1 MGLALG
7 NMNVGKV
14 AIGPYNE
21 RDKHPALGADLQRQ
35 FWIDEVRVQVCA
47 QGLVPSRKNRL
58 EVNHTA
64 DTVWSP
70 SHCIHTP
77 MVRWIML
84 PDRSIEP
91 RIPPLTVEIIIPRG
105 RPGIPLAPG
114 RIRLDHVGY
123 MLGGRTER
131 SHHEQRAN
139 DLSDLKHELPSWW
152 STTCTLQVR

>member
-21 RDKHPALGADLQRQ
+21 RDKYPALGADLQRQ

-58 EVNHTA
+58 EVHHTV
-64 DTVWSP
+64 DTVGSP

-77 MVRWIML
+77 MACWIML
-84 PDRSIEP
+84 PVQPIEP
-91 RIPPLTVEIIIPRG
+91 RISALTVEIIIPCR
-105 RPGIPLAPG
+105 RPCIPLEAG

-123 MLGGRTER
+123 MLGGPTER

-139 DLSDLKHELPSWW
+139 DLSGLKHELPSWW
-152 STTCTLQVR
+152 SSTCTLQVR